1 MNEDRF
7 LYCRICNDVHHIT
20 PFDHAPIY
28 DLEDMTVRETATDDR
43 RSFLDHH
50 SDHGIEA
57 LISRTERHFYSGQF
71 VDPMKVGYV
80 EVTNGQESFILRVSR
95 RTITE
100 PVSYK
105 LVSRQIMLWE
115 VINDGEE
122 MSKE

>member
-1 MNEDRF
+1 
-7 LYCRICNDVHHIT
+7 
-20 PFDHAPIY
+20 
-28 DLEDMTVRETATDDR
+28 
-43 RSFLDHH
+43 
-50 SDHGIEA
+50 
-57 LISRTERHFYSGQF
+57 
-71 VDPMKVGYV
+71 MKVGYV